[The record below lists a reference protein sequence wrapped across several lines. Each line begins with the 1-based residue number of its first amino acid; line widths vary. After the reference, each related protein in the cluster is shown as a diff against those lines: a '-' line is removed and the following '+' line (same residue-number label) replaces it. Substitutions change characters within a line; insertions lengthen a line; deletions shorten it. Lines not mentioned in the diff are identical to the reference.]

1 MELMEN
7 PILTHVYAIY
17 FFLAIMLLNL
27 FLVRTQKDFVKLAK
41 KLRFMT
47 PMYHLSVAIVMYTG
61 AIVAFY
67 TRYFSLTVAL
77 MIATAIF
84 LMVIEIKRHKKMK
97 VIRSTDI
104 ELQKEF
110 YAYSTKIYLIE
121 TAVLLGV
128 FSIVELF

>member
-1 MELMEN
+1 MELMES

-17 FFLAIMLLNL
+17 FFLAIMLFNL
-27 FLVRTQKDFVKLAK
+27 YLVRTQKDFVKLAK

-61 AIVAFY
+61 TMVAFY
-67 TRYFSLTVAL
+67 TKYFSITVAL

-97 VIRSTDI
+97 VIKSTDI

-110 YAYSTKIYLIE
+110 YAYSTKIYIIE

-128 FSIVELF
+128 FSIVKIF